1 MAEIVKTISEYPIAS
16 GVFGLFIIIIADIV
30 KATILQAILIIEG
43 ARTERRKLQ
52 PDADQTTETG
62 TEVASHA

>member
-16 GVFGLFIIIIADIV
+16 GVFGLFIIMIADIV

-52 PDADQTTETG
+52 PDADQTETE

>member
-30 KATILQAILIIEG
+30 KATILQAIIIIEG
-43 ARTERRKLQ
+43 ARTERMKGQ
-52 PDADQTTETG
+52 PEADQTETE
-62 TEVASHA
+62 TEVARHV

>member
-30 KATILQAILIIEG
+30 KATILQAIIIIEG
-43 ARTERRKLQ
+43 ARTERMKGQ
-52 PDADQTTETG
+52 TEADQTETE
-62 TEVASHA
+62 TEVARHA

>member
-16 GVFGLFIIIIADIV
+16 GVFGLFIIMIADIV

-52 PDADQTTETG
+52 PEADQTE
-62 TEVASHA
+62 TEVARHA